1 MESPS
6 TRPETTEAGKF
17 PPFIL
22 FRWAVTFGPSIE
34 ICKLIVR
41 SFEPTPEVP
50 DVGGYQVPDP
60 LKTLN
65 SGFMVIGVVLPSRP
79 HSQVPRQ
86 SPSAEVGDVRPAGML
101 AGGAAAA

>member
-17 PPFIL
+17 PPPIL
-22 FRWAVTFGPSIE
+22 FRWVVTFDPSIE

-50 DVGGYQVPDP
+50 DVGGYQVPNP
-60 LKTLN
+60 LLILN
-65 SGFMVIGVVLPSRP
+65 SGFNVIGRVLPSRP
-79 HSQVPRQ
+79 HSHVPRH
-86 SPSAEVGDVRPAGML
+86 SPSAELADVPPVD
-101 AGGAAAA
+101 